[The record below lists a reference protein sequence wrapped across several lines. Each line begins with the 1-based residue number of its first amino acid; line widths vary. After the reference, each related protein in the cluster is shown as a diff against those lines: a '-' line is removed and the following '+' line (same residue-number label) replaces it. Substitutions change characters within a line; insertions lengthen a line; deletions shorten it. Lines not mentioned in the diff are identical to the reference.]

1 MLGVRLHLEGLRDRN
16 SRRNLTPVDHSTIR
30 LSIEDLP
37 LLSFGDLEI
46 QHPQQP
52 HEACALR
59 DVAVPKDRFIIRV
72 SHGINCVGGFGAA
85 VSPLVP
91 RAAASMS
98 RRRAARSELQASG

>member
-1 MLGVRLHLEGLRDRN
+1 MEGLRDRN

-37 LLSFGDLEI
+37 RLSFGDLEI

-52 HEACALR
+52 QEACALR
-59 DVAVPKDRFIIRV
+59 DVAAFPKDRFIIGV
-72 SHGINCVGGFGAA
+72 SHGIDGVGGFGAA